1 MKKNKEQSK
10 GQLAQIAR
18 RKNTTKIKP
27 SGKIYKRSNKI
38 DDEQIIFNRMPSNT
52 KFTFITK

>member
-1 MKKNKEQSK
+1 MKNKKEQSK

-38 DDEQIIFNRMPSNT
+38 DDE
-52 KFTFITK
+52 

>member
-27 SGKIYKRSNKI
+27 SGKIYKRSKKI
-38 DDEQIIFNRMPSNT
+38 DDEEIIFNRMPSNT